1 MKGMK
6 IITLIEN
13 TPGYPGCLYE
23 HGLSFYIETD
33 RHRLLLDTGATGAFL
48 QNAET
53 LGIGLHSVDT
63 LVLSHGHYDHGGGI
77 LTFARTVPTAKVY
90 LRRNA
95 LEPYYHL
102 KPEGEKYI
110 GLDPA
115 VAELPQCIFVDGDLV
130 IDEELS
136 LFTHIRG
143 RRFSPKGNRKLKQK
157 AGGTFVQD
165 EFDHEQCLVVRQGD
179 FQVLLS
185 GCAHNG
191 ILNILDRYQ
200 ELYGRYPDLLVSG
213 FHMKQDAYTEE
224 DLENI
229 RITARILKETG
240 IRCWTGHCTGERAF
254 SIMKEIMGEQLKA
267 LHSGEEIL

>member
-1 MKGMK
+1 MQRHWESACIPWIPWCSAMGIM
-6 IITLIEN
+6 IT
-13 TPGYPGCLYE
+13 
-23 HGLSFYIETD
+23 
-33 RHRLLLDTGATGAFL
+33 
-48 QNAET
+48 
-53 LGIGLHSVDT
+53 
-63 LVLSHGHYDHGGGI
+63 GGGI

-95 LEPYYHL
+95 PGTLYHL

-143 RRFSPKGNRKLKQK
+143 RRLLPKGNRKLKQK

-200 ELYGRYPDLLVSG
+200 ELYGRYPGSFGQWVPYEAGCLYRRGSGEYSDHGKDFEGNGNPLL
-213 FHMKQDAYTEE
+213 DP
-224 DLENI
+224 
-229 RITARILKETG
+229 
-240 IRCWTGHCTGERAF
+240 GHCTGERAF

>member
-1 MKGMK
+1 MK

-53 LGIGLHSVDT
+53 LGIGLNSVDT

-77 LTFARTVPTAKVY
+77 LTFAQTAPTAKIY

-143 RRFSPKGNRKLKQK
+143 RRLLPKGNRKLKQK

-213 FHMKQDAYTEE
+213 FHMKQDAYIEE

-240 IRCWTGHCTGERAF
+240 IRCWTGHCTGEMAF
-254 SIMKEIMGEQLKA
+254 AMMKEIMGEQLKA